1 MTADSAASLTP
12 EQLARAFEQFA
23 RASDALTRSY
33 EALQARAQ
41 MLSERLEV
49 LLQALPAGV
58 LVLDGQDRVVQAN
71 RAAKALWPGRELE
84 GRAWAEL
91 AATLQPTDTPQE
103 VELPMP
109 GGTARRLNLSWADL
123 AAHGGRLLLLHDLTE
138 AHRLRQAM
146 ERNLRLAAMGEMVAA
161 LAHQL
166 RTPLAAA
173 MLYVGNLAAGE
184 LPPERRAKLAERAQ
198 ERLRHLERLIGDML
212 LFARGEG
219 GARGPVALETL
230 ARDALHAL
238 EPLAAAKRARLE
250 GRLEPLAGAWVQGDA
265 KALAGALTNL
275 LENALQAIPEGG
287 TVRLEGEREGARAR
301 LGVSDDG
308 PGIPADKLER
318 IFEPFFTTRSEGTGL
333 GLAIARGVARAHGG
347 DIEAYSRPGEGSRFV
362 LTLPLSPPPMEPDA

>member
-12 EQLARAFEQFA
+12 EQLALAFEQFA

-33 EALQARAQ
+33 EALQARAR

-58 LVLDGQDRVVQAN
+58 LVLDAQDRVVQAN
-71 RAAKALWPGRELE
+71 RAAKALWPGLEPE

-91 AATLQPTDTPQE
+91 AATLRPTDTPQE
-103 VELPMP
+103 VELPLP
-109 GGTARRLNLSWADL
+109 DGSARRLDLSWADL
-123 AAHGGRLLLLHDLTE
+123 AAHGGRLLLLHDVTE

-184 LPPERRAKLAERAQ
+184 LPPERRAQLAERAQ

-219 GARGPVALETL
+219 GARRPVALEPL
-230 ARDALHAL
+230 ARETLHAL

-250 GRLEPLAGAWVQGDA
+250 GAVEPLAGAWVQGDA

-275 LENALQAIPEGG
+275 LENALQAISEGG
-287 TVRLEGEREGARAR
+287 TVRLEGEREGDRVHLVVR
-301 LGVSDDG
+301 DEG
-308 PGIPADKLER
+308 PGIAADTLER

-347 DIEAYSRPGEGSRFV
+347 DIEAFSRPGEGSRFV
-362 LTLPLSPPPMEPDA
+362 LSLPLSPPPMEDA